1 MVNYIYI
8 TINRKEFV
16 LSSTFMKD
24 VIYNNQDKSR
34 DIAHLTNYLHLL
46 FRRNFILDH
55 KDMYHTW
62 FTTTYPDKMKKEKSQ
77 SRYVSISVYSLQ
89 MMVLYYLQET
99 GIIGKIRYSEDKQI
113 YDFEIRNPHIT
124 LFENFVGFLNFYS
137 S

>member
-1 MVNYIYI
+1 
-8 TINRKEFV
+8 
-16 LSSTFMKD
+16 MKS

-34 DIAHLTNYLHLL
+34 NIAHLTNYLHLL
-46 FRRNFILDH
+46 FRRNFILDY

-62 FTTTYPDKMKKEKSQ
+62 WTTTYQEKMKKEKSQ
-77 SRYVSISVYSLQ
+77 SKYVSISVYSLQ

-99 GIIGKIRYSEDKQI
+99 GKISKIQYSEDKKT
-113 YDFEIRNPHIT
+113 YDFEIRNPFIT